1 VTPREAQNAN
11 DEVMGPRAARPYSGA
26 VRLPASLAVL
36 REREFALLFWA
47 RAISLFGGSLAP
59 VAVAFAIIDLTGSAT
74 DLGLVLAA
82 HSVPQVVFMLIGGVV
97 ADRLPRHHVM
107 VASDVARGVAQL
119 VLAAL
124 LFTGAAEVWMFAAV
138 SAVNG
143 TASAFFFP
151 ASQGIVPQIVSPERL
166 QEANALQRLT
176 QSMTNIAGAAI
187 GGVLVALIGSSAS
200 IAIDGVTFLIGAVL
214 LAVMRVPQLP
224 IKAQRFLA
232 DLGEGWKEFTG
243 RTWLWTIV
251 VAFGVLNAF
260 WVGGMFVLGPFVA
273 NRDLGGAAAWG
284 VVLAGLAAGF
294 FAGGLLSL
302 YYKPHH
308 PLRIGMLAML
318 LVAAPLLAL
327 AVEMPLVVVVLSA
340 SVAGLG
346 TEIFGTNWVVTMQ
359 THIPGDVLGRVTAY
373 DALGSFLL
381 MPIGFAAIGPLADQI
396 GLDEALY
403 ICVAAIAVS
412 TVATLLVPSVWT
424 LRRSRPT

>member
-1 VTPREAQNAN
+1 
-11 DEVMGPRAARPYSGA
+11 M
-26 VRLPASLAVL
+26 RLPASLAVL

-97 ADRLPRHHVM
+97 ADRLPRHQVM
-107 VASDVARGVAQL
+107 VASDVARGLAQI

-224 IKAQRFLA
+224 IKAQRFLT
-232 DLGEGWKEFTG
+232 DLGEGWKEFTA

-260 WVGGMFVLGPFVA
+260 WVGGMFVLGPLVA

-302 YYKPHH
+302 YYKPQH
-308 PLRIGMLAML
+308 PLRVGMLAML
-318 LVAAPLLAL
+318 LVALPLLAL
-327 AVEMPLVVVVLSA
+327 ALEMPLVVVVLSA
-340 SVAGLG
+340 TVAGLG

-396 GLDEALY
+396 GIDEALY
-403 ICVAAIAVS
+403 TCVVAIATS

-424 LRRSRPT
+424 LRRSSPT

>member
-1 VTPREAQNAN
+1 
-11 DEVMGPRAARPYSGA
+11 

-97 ADRLPRHHVM
+97 ADRLPRHQVM
-107 VASDVARGVAQL
+107 VASDVARGLAQI

-224 IKAQRFLA
+224 IKAQRFLT
-232 DLGEGWKEFTG
+232 DLGEGWKEFTA

-260 WVGGMFVLGPFVA
+260 WVGGMFVLGPLVA

-302 YYKPHH
+302 YYKPQH
-308 PLRIGMLAML
+308 PLRVGMLAML
-318 LVAAPLLAL
+318 LVALPLLAL
-327 AVEMPLVVVVLSA
+327 ALEMPLVVVVLSA
-340 SVAGLG
+340 TVAGLG

-396 GLDEALY
+396 GIDEALY
-403 ICVAAIAVS
+403 TCVVAIATS
-412 TVATLLVPSVWT
+412 TVGTLLVPSVWT
-424 LRRSRPT
+424 LRRSSPT

>member
-1 VTPREAQNAN
+1 
-11 DEVMGPRAARPYSGA
+11 

-97 ADRLPRHHVM
+97 ADRLPRHQVM
-107 VASDVARGVAQL
+107 VASDVARGLAQI

-224 IKAQRFLA
+224 IKAQRFLT
-232 DLGEGWKEFTG
+232 DLGEGWKEFTA

-260 WVGGMFVLGPFVA
+260 WVGGMFVLGPLVA

-302 YYKPHH
+302 YYKPQH
-308 PLRIGMLAML
+308 PLRVGMLAML
-318 LVAAPLLAL
+318 LVALPLLAL
-327 AVEMPLVVVVLSA
+327 ALEMPLVVVVLSA
-340 SVAGLG
+340 TVAGLG

-396 GLDEALY
+396 GIDEALY
-403 ICVAAIAVS
+403 TCVVAIATS

-424 LRRSRPT
+424 LRRSSPT

>member
-1 VTPREAQNAN
+1 
-11 DEVMGPRAARPYSGA
+11 M
-26 VRLPASLAVL
+26 RLPASLAVL

-97 ADRLPRHHVM
+97 ADRLPRHQVM
-107 VASDVARGVAQL
+107 VASDVARGLAQI

-224 IKAQRFLA
+224 IKAQRFLT

-260 WVGGMFVLGPFVA
+260 WVGGMFVLGPLVA

-302 YYKPHH
+302 YYKPQH
-308 PLRIGMLAML
+308 PLRVGMLAML
-318 LVAAPLLAL
+318 LVALPLLAL
-327 AVEMPLVVVVLSA
+327 ALEMPLVVVVLSA
-340 SVAGLG
+340 TVAGLG

-396 GLDEALY
+396 GIDEALCT
-403 ICVAAIAVS
+403 CVVAIATS
-412 TVATLLVPSVWT
+412 TVGTLLVPSVWT
-424 LRRSRPT
+424 LRRSSPT

>member
-1 VTPREAQNAN
+1 
-11 DEVMGPRAARPYSGA
+11 

-97 ADRLPRHHVM
+97 ADRLPRHQVM
-107 VASDVARGVAQL
+107 VASDVARGLAQI

-151 ASQGIVPQIVSPERL
+151 ASQGIGPQIVSPERL

-224 IKAQRFLA
+224 IKAQRFLT
-232 DLGEGWKEFTG
+232 DLGEGWKEFTA

-260 WVGGMFVLGPFVA
+260 WVGGMFVLGPLVA

-302 YYKPHH
+302 YYKPQH
-308 PLRIGMLAML
+308 PLRVGMLAML
-318 LVAAPLLAL
+318 LVALPLLAL
-327 AVEMPLVVVVLSA
+327 ALEMPLVVVVLSA
-340 SVAGLG
+340 TVAGLG

-396 GLDEALY
+396 GIDEALCT
-403 ICVAAIAVS
+403 CVVAIATS

-424 LRRSRPT
+424 LRRSSPT

>member
-1 VTPREAQNAN
+1 
-11 DEVMGPRAARPYSGA
+11 

-97 ADRLPRHHVM
+97 ADRLPRHQVM
-107 VASDVARGVAQL
+107 VASDVARGLAQI

-224 IKAQRFLA
+224 IKAQRFLT

-260 WVGGMFVLGPFVA
+260 WVGGMFVLGPLVA

-302 YYKPHH
+302 YYKPQH
-308 PLRIGMLAML
+308 PLRVGMLAML
-318 LVAAPLLAL
+318 LVALPLLAL
-327 AVEMPLVVVVLSA
+327 ALEMPLVVVVLSA
-340 SVAGLG
+340 TVAGLG

-396 GLDEALY
+396 GIDEALY
-403 ICVAAIAVS
+403 TCVVAIATS
-412 TVATLLVPSVWT
+412 TVGTLLVPSVWT
-424 LRRSRPT
+424 LRRSSPT

>member
-1 VTPREAQNAN
+1 
-11 DEVMGPRAARPYSGA
+11 

-97 ADRLPRHHVM
+97 ADRLPRHQVM
-107 VASDVARGVAQL
+107 VASDVARGLAQI

-224 IKAQRFLA
+224 IKAQRFLT
-232 DLGEGWKEFTG
+232 DLGEGWKEFTA

-260 WVGGMFVLGPFVA
+260 WVGGMFVLGPLVA

-302 YYKPHH
+302 YYKPQH
-308 PLRIGMLAML
+308 PLRVGMLAML
-318 LVAAPLLAL
+318 LVALPLLAL
-327 AVEMPLVVVVLSA
+327 ALEMPLVVVVLSA
-340 SVAGLG
+340 TVAGLG

-396 GLDEALY
+396 GIDEALCT
-403 ICVAAIAVS
+403 CVVAIATS
-412 TVATLLVPSVWT
+412 TVGTLLVPSVWT
-424 LRRSRPT
+424 LRRSSPT

>member
-1 VTPREAQNAN
+1 
-11 DEVMGPRAARPYSGA
+11 M
-26 VRLPASLAVL
+26 RLPASLAVL

-97 ADRLPRHHVM
+97 ADRLPRHQVM
-107 VASDVARGVAQL
+107 VASDVARGLAQI

-224 IKAQRFLA
+224 IKAQRFLT

-260 WVGGMFVLGPFVA
+260 WVGGMFVLGPLVA

-302 YYKPHH
+302 YYKPQH
-308 PLRIGMLAML
+308 PLRVGMLAML
-318 LVAAPLLAL
+318 LVALPLLAL
-327 AVEMPLVVVVLSA
+327 ALEMPLVVVVLSA
-340 SVAGLG
+340 TVAGLG

-396 GLDEALY
+396 GIDEALY
-403 ICVAAIAVS
+403 TCVVAIATS

-424 LRRSRPT
+424 LRRSSPT

>member
-1 VTPREAQNAN
+1 
-11 DEVMGPRAARPYSGA
+11 M
-26 VRLPASLAVL
+26 RLPASLAVL

-97 ADRLPRHHVM
+97 ADRLPRHQVM
-107 VASDVARGVAQL
+107 VASDVARGLAQI

-224 IKAQRFLA
+224 IKAQRFLT
-232 DLGEGWKEFTG
+232 DLGEGWKEFTA

-260 WVGGMFVLGPFVA
+260 WVGGMFVLGPLVA

-302 YYKPHH
+302 YYKPQH
-308 PLRIGMLAML
+308 PLRVGMLAML
-318 LVAAPLLAL
+318 LVALPLLAL
-327 AVEMPLVVVVLSA
+327 ALEMPLVVVVLSA
-340 SVAGLG
+340 TVAGLG

-396 GLDEALY
+396 GIDEALY
-403 ICVAAIAVS
+403 TCVVAIATS
-412 TVATLLVPSVWT
+412 TVGTLLVPSVWT
-424 LRRSRPT
+424 LRRSSPT

>member
-1 VTPREAQNAN
+1 
-11 DEVMGPRAARPYSGA
+11 

-97 ADRLPRHHVM
+97 ADRLPRHQVM
-107 VASDVARGVAQL
+107 VASDVARGLAQI

-224 IKAQRFLA
+224 IKAQRFLT

-260 WVGGMFVLGPFVA
+260 WVGGMFVLGPLVA

-302 YYKPHH
+302 YYKPQH
-308 PLRIGMLAML
+308 PLRVGMLAML
-318 LVAAPLLAL
+318 LVALPLLAL
-327 AVEMPLVVVVLSA
+327 ALEMPLVVVVLSA
-340 SVAGLG
+340 TVAGLG

-396 GLDEALY
+396 GIDEALY
-403 ICVAAIAVS
+403 TCVVAIATS

-424 LRRSRPT
+424 LRRSSPT

>member
-1 VTPREAQNAN
+1 
-11 DEVMGPRAARPYSGA
+11 M
-26 VRLPASLAVL
+26 RLPASLAVL

-97 ADRLPRHHVM
+97 ADRLPRHQVM
-107 VASDVARGVAQL
+107 VASDVARGLAQI

-224 IKAQRFLA
+224 IKAQRFLT
-232 DLGEGWKEFTG
+232 DLGEGWKEFTA

-260 WVGGMFVLGPFVA
+260 WVGGMFVLGPLVA

-302 YYKPHH
+302 YYKPQH
-308 PLRIGMLAML
+308 PLRVGMLAML
-318 LVAAPLLAL
+318 LVGLPLLAL
-327 AVEMPLVVVVLSA
+327 ALEMPLVVVVLSA
-340 SVAGLG
+340 TVAGLG

-396 GLDEALY
+396 GIDEALCT
-403 ICVAAIAVS
+403 CVVAIATS

-424 LRRSRPT
+424 LRRSSPT

>member
-1 VTPREAQNAN
+1 
-11 DEVMGPRAARPYSGA
+11 

-97 ADRLPRHHVM
+97 ADRLPRHQVM
-107 VASDVARGVAQL
+107 VASDVARGLAQI

-224 IKAQRFLA
+224 IKAQRFLT

-260 WVGGMFVLGPFVA
+260 WVGGMFVLGPLVA

-302 YYKPHH
+302 YYKPQH
-308 PLRIGMLAML
+308 PLRVGMLAML
-318 LVAAPLLAL
+318 LVALPLLAL
-327 AVEMPLVVVVLSA
+327 ALEMPLVVVVLSA
-340 SVAGLG
+340 TVAGLG

-396 GLDEALY
+396 GIDEALCT
-403 ICVAAIAVS
+403 CVVAIATS

-424 LRRSRPT
+424 LRRSSPT

>member
-1 VTPREAQNAN
+1 MLQ
-11 DEVMGPRAARPYSGA
+11 

-107 VASDVARGVAQL
+107 VASDVARGLAQL

-124 LFTGAAEVWMFAAV
+124 LFGGAAEVWMFAAV

-166 QEANALQRLT
+166 QEANALERLT

-224 IKAQRFLA
+224 IKAQRFLT

-260 WVGGMFVLGPFVA
+260 WVGGMFVLGPLVA

-302 YYKPHH
+302 YFKPRH
-308 PLRIGMLAML
+308 PLRVGMLAML

-327 AVEMPLVVVVLSA
+327 ALEMPLVVVVLSA
-340 SVAGLG
+340 TVAGLG

-403 ICVAAIAVS
+403 TCVVAIAAS
-412 TVATLLVPSVWT
+412 AAATLVVPSVWA
-424 LRRSRPT
+424 LQRSYAVQDASRNEPRGG

>member
-1 VTPREAQNAN
+1 
-11 DEVMGPRAARPYSGA
+11 M
-26 VRLPASLAVL
+26 RLPASLAVL

-97 ADRLPRHHVM
+97 ADRLPRHQVM
-107 VASDVARGVAQL
+107 VASDVARGLAQI

-224 IKAQRFLA
+224 IKAQRFLT
-232 DLGEGWKEFTG
+232 DLGEGWKEFTA

-260 WVGGMFVLGPFVA
+260 WVGGMFVLGPLVA

-302 YYKPHH
+302 YYKPQH
-308 PLRIGMLAML
+308 PLRVGMLAML
-318 LVAAPLLAL
+318 LVALPLLAL
-327 AVEMPLVVVVLSA
+327 ALEMPLVVVVLSA
-340 SVAGLG
+340 TVAGLG

-396 GLDEALY
+396 GIDEALCT
-403 ICVAAIAVS
+403 CVVAIATS

-424 LRRSRPT
+424 LRRSSPT